1 MLCQQDLTIKIT
13 PSLKSLSLLFG
24 APEKFSFAMRAVWR
38 IRSVLAV
45 GLQVILDVND
55 SGSWQHLLETAIS
68 FLAFL
73 PEK

>member
-1 MLCQQDLTIKIT
+1 
-13 PSLKSLSLLFG
+13 
-24 APEKFSFAMRAVWR
+24 
-38 IRSVLAV
+38 VLAV